1 MKPQTKK
8 ISTIIDD
15 RKFKIAEK
23 LKIDIYQRNTPKFK
37 ICNYQPQLLYKDIV
51 SFLQN
56 VQLDKISN
64 YNTFL
69 LKVERYIM
77 EHLNANI
84 SKTINTQRNRNG
96 NNQNISGSD
105 LDLAKNNLM
114 NSKKYNFSQPK
125 FVTLNLTNDD
135 SCKLT
140 DKTPL
145 IKELNQLKD
154 ELISDEERKR
164 DIIDLNNKSNI
175 NISSNSNNS
184 PLLYNPRSEKFEDM
198 QCRQNDEWSKI
209 SRMNQQE
216 YYDEINRNKQKKQIN
231 KQEIKKMLLQQI
243 IFKKERLKHEKEEE
257 ENSILKM
264 NRECGRK
271 FDQQE
276 NNKKKE
282 LKLKIM
288 EIDKFRI
295 NTIKGKLNLL
305 L

>member
-8 ISTIIDD
+8 ISTIIDG
-15 RKFKIAEK
+15 RKFKMAEK

-37 ICNYQPQLLYKDIV
+37 ICNYQPQLLYIDIV

-64 YNTFL
+64 YNTLL

-77 EHLNANI
+77 ENLNANI
-84 SKTINTQRNRNG
+84 SMTINTQRNCNG

-105 LDLAKNNLM
+105 LDLAKNNTM

-125 FVTLNLTNDD
+125 FVTLNLTNND

-175 NISSNSNNS
+175 NISSISSNNNNS
-184 PLLYNPRSEKFEDM
+184 PLRYNPRSEKFM
-198 QCRQNDEWSKI
+198 QCRQNDEWSII

-216 YYDEINRNKQKKQIN
+216 YYEEINRNKQKKQIN

-257 ENSILKM
+257 NSILKM
-264 NRECGRK
+264 NRESEKK
-271 FDQQE
+271 FDQQK
-276 NNKKKE
+276 NNKKDE
-282 LKLKIM
+282 LKLKII

-295 NTIKGKLNLL
+295 NKIKGKMNLL